1 MPNRDLDYP
10 TVGLARRGMSDKSNG
25 SVHRLRLKS
34 AVDMIPSVLAIATV
48 FYLYMGLSDGQ
59 LFNEDYAVYLQ
70 QAWNIANHVP
80 MADVGVIQYFDPS
93 RPLLMNGPLTYPS
106 LLPLIYAYP
115 VSVFGFNLKIL
126 KTIQI
131 GLLLSGLL
139 LFCYAMKRWEF
150 TIFEAS
156 SSILIFT
163 LSYEVRR
170 SVNSI
175 GSDLPFILFLVVAV
189 LSIDS
194 FVKSTGT
201 RRYGWGILSGAAIFL
216 AVSLRTVGVALLPT
230 LLLADLLGHRR
241 LNVLSLTIPMITLT
255 ALWIGQRALGLSG
268 GNYEFITNF
277 RFFTPAEN
285 IQQFYWAF
293 AQPSTN
299 SAFPRVVIGIFL
311 ILVAVATIGVLYEA
325 ARGMVIAIFIVAYTV
340 LLLVLPNFGAGAR
353 YLVPN
358 LLVLGAFAARGA
370 TLISRM
376 VGAGMRTRQACV
388 WGTAVLGLMWCI
400 LMPSPLPSGH
410 WNFGVAADPA
420 REMFAFIREQTPA
433 GALLAA
439 SKPRSFHLFTRRTTI
454 RPPAVGTM
462 AEMMA
467 WLKDHRVSYVVVKYS
482 PPQWNYDLTDCP
494 EMPLCRTDHHTPG
507 IEELFRNSDF
517 VLFRLPSNNA

>member
-1 MPNRDLDYP
+1 MTDRDLDYS
-10 TVGLARRGMSDKSNG
+10 TAGLATRGMSEKSNG
-25 SVHRLRLKS
+25 SVHRLRPRF
-34 AVDMIPSVLAIATV
+34 AVDLIPFLLSIGTV
-48 FYLYMGLSDGQ
+48 FYLYIGLGDGQ

-80 MADVGVIQYFDPS
+80 MANVGVINYFDPS
-93 RPLLMNGPLTYPS
+93 RPLLMNGPLTFPS

-115 VSVFGFNLKIL
+115 VFVFGFDLQIF

-131 GLLLSGLL
+131 GLLLGGLL
-139 LFCYAMKRWEF
+139 LFCYAMKRWGF
-150 TIFEAS
+150 TIVEVS
-156 SSILIFT
+156 SSILSFT
-163 LSYEVRR
+163 LCYEVRY
-170 SVNSI
+170 SINYI
-175 GSDLPFILFLVVAV
+175 GSDLPFILFLMVA
-189 LSIDS
+189 LFSIDS

-216 AVSLRTVGVALLPT
+216 AVSLRTVGLSLLPT
-230 LLLADLLGHRR
+230 LLLADLLAHRL
-241 LNVLSLTIPMITLT
+241 LNIISLTIPMITLT

-277 RFFTPAEN
+277 RFFTPGEN

-299 SAFPRVVIGIFL
+299 SAFPRVAIGIFL
-311 ILVAVATIGVLYEA
+311 ILAALATIGVVYEA
-325 ARGMVIAIFIVAYTV
+325 ARGMVIAIFIVAYTA
-340 LLLVLPNFGAGAR
+340 LLLVLPNFGAGPR

-376 VGAGMRTRQACV
+376 AGAGMRTRQAGV
-388 WGTAVLGLMWCI
+388 WGTAVLGLAWCI

-433 GALLAA
+433 DALLAV
-439 SKPRSFHLFTRRTTI
+439 SKPRSFHLFTRRTAI
-454 RPPAVGTM
+454 RPPVLGTT

-494 EMPLCRTDHHTPG
+494 EMPLCRTDHDTRG

-517 VLFRLPSNNA
+517 VLFHLS